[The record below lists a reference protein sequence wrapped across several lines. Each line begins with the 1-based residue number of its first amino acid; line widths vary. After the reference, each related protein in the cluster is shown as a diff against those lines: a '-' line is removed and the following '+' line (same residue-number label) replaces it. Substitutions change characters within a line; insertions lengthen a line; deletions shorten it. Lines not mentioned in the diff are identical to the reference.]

1 MNLTILSNLFNIIVQ
16 ATAGLNF
23 YHFGYVSELNAQILN
38 NYTKGAINGTGS
50 KPVLYPAVVFQ
61 PPDSSLDIIQAKD
74 YINAVFYFCDLQSLD
89 PTSKSPT
96 QLTIVEKQDALID
109 RVKDFFTNLYN
120 IEDASPKVLEGS
132 LVFNNPLNLEVLTGA
147 YDDNLIVLKVTTN
160 IKYSRKCEVT
170 ALDLTGLEALLP
182 LEQNA
187 TQDLEKL

>member
-38 NYTKGAINGTGS
+38 NYTKGAVNGTGS
-50 KPVLYPAVVFQ
+50 KPVLYPAVIFQ
-61 PPDSSLDIIQAKD
+61 PPDSNLDIIQAKD

-89 PTSKSPT
+89 PASKSPT
-96 QLTIVEKQDALID
+96 PLTIVEKQDALID
-109 RVKDFFTNLYN
+109 KVKDLLTNLYTT
-120 IEDASPKVLEGS
+120 EDASPKVLEGR

-182 LEQNA
+182 LEQT